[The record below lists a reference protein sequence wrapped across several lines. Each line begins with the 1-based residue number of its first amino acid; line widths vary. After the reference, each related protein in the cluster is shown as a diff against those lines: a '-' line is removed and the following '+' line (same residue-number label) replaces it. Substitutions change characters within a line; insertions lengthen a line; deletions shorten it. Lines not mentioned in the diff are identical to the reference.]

1 MKNLIIFVED
11 NFEDIELL
19 YPLYRLREAGYGVTV
34 VGTGTKYNYT
44 GIHGYVVDVDASAGE
59 IDENDYEGV
68 IIPGG
73 TAFLKLRINVHIK
86 NIVKHM
92 MDNNKILG
100 VIGYGNYVLISAKV
114 LTGHKISCT
123 DDMSDDVI
131 NAGGEYVRIG
141 NYVDKNIITAKRQV
155 NLPQFM
161 NDVFDYLN
169 K

>member
-59 IDENDYEGV
+59 IDEDDYEGV

-73 TAFLKLRINVHIK
+73 TAFLKLRTNVHIK

-114 LTGHKISCT
+114 LTSHKISCT
-123 DDMSDDVI
+123 DEMSDDVI